1 MIKKKSPLKQ
11 EDPKLKPTYSNM
23 PTSKR
28 SGFKDRPYTATKS
41 DSAKYREGFNDP
53 YRLTTNTFRTAGR
66 LEAMKTIKAMKTT
79 KAKKSPLR
87 QEDPKKDTLKT
98 AVPKK
103 EPYIPGRVSKEVRD
117 AANVRKAAANKVLQD
132 RFEKGAASKGMSLKE
147 YSRYQEKIEKASK
160 KYKPAEYGGPKSKW
174 SGQRCPNMPS

>member
-66 LEAMKTIKAMKTT
+66 LEAMKTIKAT

-87 QEDPKKDTLKT
+87 QEDPKK
-98 AVPKK
+98 A
-103 EPYIPGRVSKEVRD
+103 PYVPGRVSKEVRD
-117 AANVRKAAANKVLQD
+117 AADAKKAAARELMKS
-132 RFEKGAASKGMSLKE
+132 RFEKGATSKGMTTKE
-147 YSRYQEKIEKASK
+147 YSKYLDKQSK
-160 KYKPAEYGGPKSKW
+160 KKDVPAGNPRTSFGTPSGGKG
-174 SGQRCPNMPS
+174 SGAKCPPMPS